1 MSNHYLCLAI
11 SPVNGTQL
19 KSDTNI
25 DVLTIRKALQDALA
39 ELFGVTTA
47 GTYIDVLA
55 VTKFTA
61 SPTLSSTD
69 AAVGDRRRPWGEV
82 VLRVHPSRPKPTF
95 FTTSTTMKSI
105 IIHSTRSHV
114 SYYTDRPTVVE
125 ARNDVPMHQDTSTL
139 PRPVPPPTSPAPP
152 RYPGSTRDPP
162 LFPDPRPTPLPLPLP
177 TSPPRSR
184 S

>member
-82 VLRVHPSRPKPTF
+82 VLRVHPSGSDF
-95 FTTSTTMKSI
+95 LGFTCHFWVLTN
-105 IIHSTRSHV
+105 
-114 SYYTDRPTVVE
+114 SYERTVLN
-125 ARNDVPMHQDTSTL
+125 AK
-139 PRPVPPPTSPAPP
+139 
-152 RYPGSTRDPP
+152 
-162 LFPDPRPTPLPLPLP
+162 
-177 TSPPRSR
+177 
-184 S
+184 